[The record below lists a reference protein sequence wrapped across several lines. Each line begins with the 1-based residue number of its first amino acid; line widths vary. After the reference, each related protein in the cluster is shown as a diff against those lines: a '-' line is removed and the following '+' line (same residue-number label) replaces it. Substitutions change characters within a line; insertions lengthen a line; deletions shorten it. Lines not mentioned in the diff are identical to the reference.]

1 MPGAEV
7 WNNVWQVFASNDVH
21 GINGKGEGMS
31 DKTVAEYREPKMT
44 GQGAME
50 RYAAQEG
57 RELKPLDDGE
67 FRFVDGWKHYKPV
80 MMKDGWKIV
89 WVNV

>member
-1 MPGAEV
+1 V
-7 WNNVWQVFASNDVH
+7 SVWQVFASDDLDRVDH
-21 GINGKGEGMS
+21 TIRKGEGMS